1 MPVIFSLPPL
11 TRSPQDGSSPT
22 PEPED
27 DDPKQSLGPV
37 SNVVHQNPFGLVDLG
52 GDEERSR
59 QREAAWMSL
68 VFHLVV
74 ILLLFVLP
82 KILPRGGAQKPL
94 TAAELLKQRDLVFLE
109 APPSPKVKPPKTPDA
124 ISDQDRIAS
133 SRRPTIDKK
142 TLDKL
147 RDAHRAGAPGM
158 AAPPLPEQRPQP
170 EQQAANAAQQQQQPG
185 QGERKPPIAG
195 EQAKLEPPQATNQGA
210 FRGGLSPGSAI
221 EEAARATATR
231 RSGYGG
237 SGGEYGLGPSAQTK
251 LRSDY
256 DVMSDTMG
264 VDFGPYLARILHTVC
279 ENWINLIPE
288 VARAPLMKQGKVS
301 IEFAILKDGS
311 VAGMRVVFPSG
322 DASLDRAAW
331 GGITG
336 SNPFPPLPGEFG
348 GQYLALRFHFFYNP
362 DKNTLR

>member
-1 MPVIFSLPPL
+1 MPVIFSLPKL
-11 TRSPQDGSSPT
+11 TPPEDGIGPS
-22 PEPED
+22 PEPPEE
-27 DDPKQSLGPV
+27 PGTSTPSIPEGVQ
-37 SNVVHQNPFGLVDLG
+37 QNPFTLLDRAPE
-52 GDEERSR
+52 EERAR

-68 VFHLVV
+68 AFHLVV
-74 ILLLFVLP
+74 ILLLLLLP
-82 KILPRGGAQKPL
+82 KILPRSSAKAPL
-94 TAAELLKQRDLVFLE
+94 TAAELLKQRDLVFME
-109 APPSPKVKPPKTPDA
+109 MPPSPKVKPPKTPDA
-124 ISDQDRIAS
+124 VSDQDRIAS

-147 RDAHRAGAPGM
+147 RDSHRAGAPGM
-158 AAPPLPEQRPQP
+158 AAPPLPEQKPQP
-170 EQQAANAAQQQQQPG
+170 AQQAANAAQQQQPG
-185 QGERKPPIAG
+185 QGQPKPPIEG
-195 EQAKLEPPQATNQGA
+195 EQAKLEPPKATNQGGG
-210 FRGGLSPGSAI
+210 FREGLSPGSAI
-221 EEAARATATR
+221 EQAARATADR

-237 SGGEYGLGPSAQTK
+237 SGGEYGMGPSPQTK

-264 VDFGPYLARILHTVC
+264 VDFGPYLARVLHAVR

-311 VAGMRVVFPSG
+311 VAGLRVIGPSG
-322 DASLDRAAW
+322 DASLDRAAY

-362 DKNTLR
+362 DKNTLQ